1 MFMSFRRLG
10 ASFLLLGLLTAV
22 PAVVCAEEPAP
33 DKAAVAQPAAPAG
46 DKAPEAVAPAPAG
59 NPDDVLAEVGAVKL
73 TRGQFE
79 KELAMV
85 RDPQAQAQ
93 FKSQKGKQDF
103 LKQWVDV
110 TLLELEAEKQKF
122 ADREELKKDMRET
135 MVMALA
141 AEHFK
146 SEMEKT
152 KVGDDQVKAFF
163 TEHQKEFMEPDRFKV
178 QQMTIDATAA
188 ADIKKELDGGKSF
201 MEVAKAKSSDPFKD
215 NGGDRGFV
223 GLDDMMPQVGMAL
236 TTIKENELGGPIDIG
251 NGQSMFVK
259 YSEKQA
265 GKPMEF
271 KAVEGRIRQQLS
283 EDSQQKAFEEIKK
296 VEGFKLETANLEIL
310 QKEKPTAE
318 ELEKP
323 LCTIG
328 TDVIKLAALMP
339 DLERLPPMF
348 RAQLINDIVRQ
359 FTDKEL
365 LKRFVEKRFDEFAK
379 KYPEAEKNARRRIGI
394 KAMLDEK
401 IGKAVTVSDE
411 DIKDFYTKNLPKFAR
426 PARVRAHHILVKEEA
441 KAKEILGK
449 LDKEKFEDLAK
460 AESTCPSGKEGGDLG
475 FFGEGDMV
483 PEFDKACKDAE
494 LNKVIGPVQT
504 KFGYHLIRVDER
516 QASGTA
522 AMEEVKEEIKR
533 QLLPERQKTAFEA
546 FLAELRKAYPIKDFS
561 DKL

>member
-10 ASFLLLGLLTAV
+10 ASFLLLGLLTAA
-22 PAVVCAEEPAP
+22 PAVVFAEDPAP
-33 DKAAVAQPAAPAG
+33 APEKAAAVEAAAPA
-46 DKAPEAVAPAPAG
+46 APAG
-59 NPDDVLAEVGAVKL
+59 NPDDVLAEVGSIKL

-122 ADREELKKDMRET
+122 ADRDEFKKDLHET

-146 SEMEKT
+146 TEMEKT
-152 KVGDDQVKAFF
+152 KIGDDQVKAFF
-163 TEHQKEFMEPDRFKV
+163 NEHQKDFMEPDRFKV
-178 QQMTIDATAA
+178 QQMTVEATAA
-188 ADIKKELDGGKSF
+188 AEIKKELDGGKSF

-236 TTIKENELGGPIDIG
+236 TTLKENELAGPVEIG
-251 NGQSMFVK
+251 NGQAMLVK
-259 YSEKQA
+259 YSEKQV
-265 GKPMEF
+265 GKPMEL

-283 EDSQQKAFEEIKK
+283 EEGQQKAFDEIKK
-296 VEGFKLETANLEIL
+296 AESFKLETANLEIL
-310 QKEKPTAE
+310 RKEKPTAE

-328 TDVIKLAALMP
+328 TEVIKLAALMP

-348 RAQLINDIVRQ
+348 RGQLIDDIVRQ

-401 IGKAVTVSDE
+401 I
-411 DIKDFYTKNLPKFAR
+411 
-426 PARVRAHHILVKEEA
+426 
-441 KAKEILGK
+441 
-449 LDKEKFEDLAK
+449 
-460 AESTCPSGKEGGDLG
+460 
-475 FFGEGDMV
+475 M
-483 PEFDKACKDAE
+483 KACM
-494 LNKVIGPVQT
+494 
-504 KFGYHLIRVDER
+504 
-516 QASGTA
+516 AS
-522 AMEEVKEEIKR
+522 
-533 QLLPERQKTAFEA
+533 
-546 FLAELRKAYPIKDFS
+546 
-561 DKL
+561 